1 MKELNEKTLIE
12 VFNDNTCNTGY
23 VLQNG
28 KTRVWERDPNFIT
41 MKKVPLGELEEAMS
55 SRGARQL
62 LMDNKLL
69 IKDSQV
75 REHLDLP
82 VLDKYNPTLE
92 EIKEILKEESSE
104 RLEEVLQYCNDSTL
118 DKVVE
123 VSIEMPIRNLTKA
136 ELISQYSG
144 TNILDAIKLG
154 QEDEAES
161 KKENTKKESP
171 TDEKPR
177 RRKKTE

>member
-23 VLQNG
+23 VLQDG
-28 KTRVWERDPNFIT
+28 KTRIWERSPNFIA
-41 MKKVPLGELEEAMS
+41 MKKVPLGELEEAMNS
-55 SRGARQL
+55 KGARSL
-62 LMDNKLL
+62 FMDNRLL
-69 IKDSQV
+69 IKDNQV

-104 RLEEVLQYCNDSTL
+104 RLEEVLQYCTDSTL
-118 DKVVE
+118 NKIVQI
-123 VSIEMPIRNLTKA
+123 SIEMPIRNLTKA

-144 TNILDAIKLG
+144 TNILDAIRLE

-161 KKENTKKESP
+161 KTETKKESS